1 MSVLLLGLL
10 VSLAS
15 AHGSSGITCPGNE
28 TCWQYELGEIVET
41 VSEDRVLASLLC
53 HLDCLD
59 TGEKV
64 EHCSVWL
71 YIVSPST
78 ASIDKASFV
87 SSALSRHFFKG
98 KPAEI
103 AAIANLIAS

>member
-28 TCWQYELGEIVET
+28 TCWQYEPGEIVET
-41 VSEDRVLASLLC
+41 AGDVSEDRVLASLLC

-59 TGEKV
+59 TGEQV
-64 EHCSVWL
+64 EHCRL
-71 YIVSPST
+71 YIT
-78 ASIDKASFV
+78 Q
-87 SSALSRHFFKG
+87 HCQH
-98 KPAEI
+98 
-103 AAIANLIAS
+103 